1 MVTQAADLLAENPT
15 VAGDPRLTRFG
26 AILRKTS
33 LDELPQLFN
42 VLLGSMS
49 LVGPRPHAMN
59 GNHFNSVISNYA
71 ARHRVKPGITGL
83 AQVLGWRGPTDTPTK
98 IEQRVAN
105 DLRYIGEWS
114 LRLDVLI
121 ICRTVFALYGRNAF

>member
-1 MVTQAADLLAENPT
+1 MVTQATDLFAENPT
-15 VAGDPRLTRFG
+15 VLNDSRLTRFG

-59 GNHFNSVISNYA
+59 GNDFNSVMANYA

-83 AQVLGWRGPTDTPTK
+83 AQVSGWRGPTDTPTK

-114 LRLDVLI
+114 LRQDILI
-121 ICRTVFALYGRNAF
+121 ICRTLFALHGKNAF